1 MIIYLNSPIEK
12 NEESN
17 HLPSKVQRN
26 SYQMF
31 LEHSSVMNGSWVI
44 LPYVPPGVL
53 PKPANQ
59 NFIWLFFQIKGL
71 SFQIFGHNF
80 PKASMI
86 SEKLE
91 RKRVW
96 HSFLLFHLV
105 CFVLLRLQRNL

>member
-1 MIIYLNSPIEK
+1 MIIYLYLPIEK

-31 LEHSSVMNGSWVI
+31 LEHSSVVNGSGVI

-59 NFIWLFFQIKGL
+59 NFLSLGVQIKKG
-71 SFQIFGHNF
+71 FQF
-80 PKASMI
+80 S
-86 SEKLE
+86 
-91 RKRVW
+91 
-96 HSFLLFHLV
+96 
-105 CFVLLRLQRNL
+105 NLWTQFFKVMSDP